1 MTTMVVVTIR
11 WSSDTTKKGTITMMK
26 WSIVGVCVFVGA
38 SILAGLG
45 WLGTT
50 SQWEA
55 RGKVAAEKVG
65 DRIDLILGETKVR
78 EQEIDDGIAKL
89 EQSKKVLRRG
99 KVEAQVALEEIQGK
113 QEYGETQIAKV
124 DSHLRKIQT
133 QLSLVS
139 SSGEVAILGN
149 TYSAD
154 QVKQAAKQLLNKR
167 KNLDNTQDAYNRAA
181 VMLEDSVAKLTA
193 RQRDVEN
200 KLSSLK
206 AYREELRAKAKSL
219 EIVKKSAATMGDA
232 SETYADQIADLE
244 ASMEELDRDIEVEL
258 RLEEAAF
265 QENVDTSSANTV
277 LQDLEF
283 EDIPAQIEA
292 VLNDTA
298 EVDKNAA

>member
-1 MTTMVVVTIR
+1 
-11 WSSDTTKKGTITMMK
+11 
-26 WSIVGVCVFVGA
+26 
-38 SILAGLG
+38 
-45 WLGTT
+45 
-50 SQWEA
+50 
-55 RGKVAAEKVG
+55 
-65 DRIDLILGETKVR
+65 LGETKVR